1 MIMRLI
7 AIGDIHG
14 HFGKLIDLLR
24 QVQPQADDR
33 IVFLGDYIDRGPA
46 SKAVVEFLL
55 EFEQKFPATI
65 YLRGNHEEMLLDCLG
80 TLRADIHRR
89 WLLNGG
95 SATLDSYGADS
106 VADIPHQHIQFLQ
119 LTRPA
124 YIEGKFAFAH
134 ASYNENK
141 APDEQDLDDLLW
153 ERLAPP
159 GHEFVQVVGH
169 SPTANSLPLFEAGRI
184 RLDTGAGY
192 GRKLTACDVLTHE
205 YWQA

>member
-1 MIMRLI
+1 MRLI

-14 HFGKLIDLLR
+14 HIRKLADLLR
-24 QVQPQADDR
+24 QVQPQANDR

-80 TLRADIHRR
+80 TLRADIHRC
-89 WLLNGG
+89 WIHNGG
-95 SATLDSYGADS
+95 SATLDSYDADS
-106 VADIPHQHIQFLQ
+106 VADIPHKHIQFLQ
-119 LTRPA
+119 QTRPV

-134 ASYNENK
+134 ASYNETK
-141 APDEQDLDDLLW
+141 APDEQDLEDLMW

-159 GHEFVQVVGH
+159 GRKLVHVVGH
-169 SPTANSLPLFEAGRI
+169 NPTTNSLPLFEDGRI
-184 RLDTGAGY
+184 SIDTGAGY